1 MAGGGVVEAPAHGPA
16 GEGHDLRQLQ
26 VAYSQSKLASVT
38 VPTRSPAFWRAG
50 FGAYLA
56 VDVSLVVDM
65 LPVTPV
71 RRVS

>member
-1 MAGGGVVEAPAHGPA
+1 VVEAPAHGAA
-16 GEGHDLRQLQ
+16 GERHDLRQLQ
-26 VAYSQSKLASVT
+26 AAFSRSKLASVT
-38 VPTRSPAFWRAG
+38 VPPRSPAVWRAG